1 MARSCL
7 AVDASVVVKWL
18 LPEEDRDRALLIR
31 DLYQDERLD
40 LIAPYLLVGE
50 VGNVLWRRVRTGDL
64 TRDQGRRCFEQLLR
78 DSPIL
83 LDSPDTSRSAFE
95 IAVAHDRT
103 VYDCLY
109 LAQALEHRCDLVT
122 ADQKFYG
129 YMRPAFPA
137 VKLLAEFE

>member
-7 AVDASVVVKWL
+7 AVDASVVVKWV

-31 DLYQDERLD
+31 DLYQDEKLD
-40 LIAPYLLVGE
+40 LIAPHLLVGE
-50 VGNVLWRRVRTGDL
+50 VGNVLWRRIRTEDL
-64 TRDQGRRCFEQLLR
+64 TPDQGRRCFEQLLR

-83 LDSPDTSRSAFE
+83 LNSPDTSRSAFH

-109 LAQALEHRCDLVT
+109 LAYALEQRCDLVT
-122 ADQKFYG
+122 ADKKFYRA
-129 YMRPAFPA
+129 MHPAFPA
-137 VKLLAEFE
+137 VKLLADLK

>member
-31 DLYQDERLD
+31 DLYQDDKLD

-50 VGNVLWRRVRTGDL
+50 VGNVLWRKVRSGDL
-64 TRDQGRRCFEQLLR
+64 SPDQGRRCFEQLLR

-83 LDSPDTSRSAFE
+83 LDSPDISRSAFE

-109 LAQALEHRCDLVT
+109 LAYALEQRCDLVT
-122 ADQKFYG
+122 ADKKFHG
-129 YMRPAFPA
+129 AMHPAFPA
-137 VKLLAEFE
+137 VKLLAELE